1 MAVAG
6 NSLFSIDEEEFKAF
20 HWRVLLTTCLEVF
33 CDGYDLS
40 STGIVL
46 SLVLAFF
53 GVNTLTVYR
62 VAY

>member
-46 SLVLAFF
+46 SLEPLA
-53 GVNTLTVYR
+53 VCQESV
-62 VAY
+62 

>member
-46 SLVLAFF
+46 SLEPLAKIRAQRD
-53 GVNTLTVYR
+53 L
-62 VAY
+62 